1 MPALIAEPPAI
12 RSSRSAMADNNSPA
26 LQVAAEPKS
35 GLPKFLDEV
44 DLTAMEFGFLAAF
57 WVGICI
63 LVSVVDP
70 AVITESTPFY
80 LLMTVVEQLPLL
92 FYISVSGGGLY
103 AIYKF
108 RSTLSSSLVAILSR
122 MTRSF
127 RR

>member
-1 MPALIAEPPAI
+1 
-12 RSSRSAMADNNSPA
+12 MADNNSPA

-70 AVITESTPFY
+70 AVITGAPPPSPPSQREHQTAMQSLTPVCSTP
-80 LLMTVVEQLPLL
+80 TCSCPLPLL
-92 FYISVSGGGLY
+92 PAAHLAASVMPSHPMHEKSELT
-103 AIYKF
+103 AT
-108 RSTLSSSLVAILSR
+108 TLR
-122 MTRSF
+122 
-127 RR
+127 